1 MRRPI
6 SFPTPVAIPQLRA
19 EPGDWIHVD
28 PSDHE
33 TPLSVVIIPHRSE
46 VEEFLA
52 SADTLSLFAARL
64 AAALPLRP
72 TDLRRLR
79 DAPLRLL

>member
-28 PSDHE
+28 PSDYE
-33 TPLSVVIIPHRSE
+33 TPLSVVIIPHLSE

-52 SADTLSLFAARL
+52 SVDTLTPIVARL
-64 AAALPLRP
+64 AAALPPRP
-72 TDLRRLR
+72 TDPRRPRGGLV
-79 DAPLRLL
+79 RLL